1 MKNHI
6 VILGGMGP
14 QASLRLH
21 EMLINNNV
29 DKDKQP
35 DEFPTILHLSLAIPD
50 FIESQ
55 EATDEAVSIIN
66 DASTSVPLDLAC
78 AVGVACNTAHLLL
91 DRLVELPKHNF
102 VSMIDAVTQEI
113 SSRGL
118 TRVGLLASPV
128 TIKSRLYHDALSI
141 RGIEV
146 IQPSKSDISILNTV
160 IRDVIS
166 GVSPGLLRAKLTKIA
181 DKLQSSGADCILLGC
196 TELPLVGIDIN
207 LPVIDSL
214 SCLAQEMLKKHQ
226 STV

>member
-1 MKNHI
+1 
-6 VILGGMGP
+6 MGP

>member
-6 VILGGMGP
+6 VIIGGMGP

-21 EMLINNNV
+21 EILINDDVN
-29 DKDKQP
+29 KDRRP

-78 AVGVACNTAHLLL
+78 AVGIACNTAHLLV
-91 DRLVELPKHNF
+91 DRLIKLPKHNF

-113 SSRGL
+113 SNRGL

-128 TIKSRLYHDALSI
+128 TIQSRLYHNALNR

-146 IQPSKSDISILNTV
+146 IQPAKSDIAILNTV
-160 IRDVIS
+160 IHDVIS
-166 GVSPGLLRAKLTKIA
+166 GVSPGLLRVKLTKIA
-181 DKLQSSGADCILLGC
+181 DKLQSGGADCILLGC
-196 TELPLVGIDIN
+196 TELPLVGIDSN

-214 SCLAQEMLKKHQ
+214 YCLAQEMLKKHQ